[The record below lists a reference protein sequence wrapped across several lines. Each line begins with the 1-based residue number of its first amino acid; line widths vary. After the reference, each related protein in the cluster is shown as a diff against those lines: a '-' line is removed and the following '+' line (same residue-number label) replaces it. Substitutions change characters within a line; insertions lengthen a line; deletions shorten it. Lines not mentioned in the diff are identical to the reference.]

1 METWWRKQWET
12 LRTKSVPLLSCG
24 SQGLNLGCQML
35 KTGKFPGWA
44 FLGWILFRILGIEQ
58 QLSSFESFSF
68 LINVYFGLWS
78 LGESPYCSRML
89 KDHITSMEESRKEK
103 LDMRQ
108 GFSLSNPTL
117 SELFPPVRMQ
127 ILEFD
132 NLLQQLYH
140 LGSKYHVGK
149 ISTSNTTM
157 TNFYLYKNTFVLK
170 QEKVY
175 RIQFSKK
182 L

>member
-1 METWWRKQWET
+1 METWWRKLWET

-78 LGESPYCSRML
+78 QIQSTIVGNTWQQTGNTEAGTRGWLM
-89 KDHITSMEESRKEK
+89 T
-103 LDMRQ
+103 
-108 GFSLSNPTL
+108 
-117 SELFPPVRMQ
+117 FPPYSGGREWWMCVLSPFCSVQ
-127 ILEFD
+127 D
-132 NLLQQLYH
+132 
-140 LGSKYHVGK
+140 LGPGMEPHSSGLGLPNTI
-149 ISTSNTTM
+149 ISVKM
-157 TNFYLYKNTFVLK
+157 VFRAMERLVF
-170 QEKVY
+170 
-175 RIQFSKK
+175 
-182 L
+182 